1 MQSQLYT
8 HFSRLLPQKR
18 ISKRSPFGPS
28 SAKIDTYLFT
38 IQFQGS
44 TAAEEAIGTQSFKLM
59 PNSTEI
65 KINLGNAFTGLTAA
79 QAEAINGNVSWKTDK
94 KFLIENLNANQITY
108 YSDESCAI
116 DKKVELT
123 ASTIRNI
130 KYATIALKNITAFD
144 QLVDDAAAG
153 TSKITITMTDGV
165 NEVKKVTT
173 DLEVSLPTFDE
184 LFDKASSVDVWSDG
198 ICSLRLAAN
207 TGGAPK
213 MDMATAFIP
222 KNGNGAVIDANF
234 DVKIANVG
242 STAVFDNINSGMVVL
257 KDMVKDNALITKELT
272 VNAIYSIAGKEKL
285 AVETGDF
292 TVKIQSIFEG
302 AKLVYYVDDA
312 IVDMAKVENN
322 IISSM
327 TITDN
332 KKNGLAIQFGTDEKA
347 FSSNAT
353 ISFLNA
359 NVPAWNNNTLSTPGG
374 LTNIDRIYA
383 VSGIGNVTAEG
394 DGANIKLGGTGYN
407 GQQGTLVVTFRDAC
421 GVNTKAEIPFK

>member
-8 HFSRLLPQKR
+8 HFSRLLPRKR
-18 ISKRSPFGPS
+18 ISKWSPFGPS

-44 TAAEEAIGTQSFKLM
+44 TTAEEAIGTQSFKIM

-79 QAEAINGNVSWKTDK
+79 QAEAINANVSWKTEN
-94 KFLIENLNANQITY
+94 KFLIENLNAAQITY
-108 YSDESCAI
+108 YSDESCTN
-116 DKKVELT
+116 DKMVALT

-130 KYATIALKNITAFD
+130 KYATIALKNTTAFD
-144 QLVDDAAAG
+144 QLVGDAAAG

-165 NEVKKVTT
+165 NE
-173 DLEVSLPTFDE
+173 E
-184 LFDKASSVDVWSDG
+184 
-198 ICSLRLAAN
+198 
-207 TGGAPK
+207 
-213 MDMATAFIP
+213 
-222 KNGNGAVIDANF
+222 
-234 DVKIANVG
+234 
-242 STAVFDNINSGMVVL
+242 
-257 KDMVKDNALITKELT
+257 DNALITKELT

-285 AVETGDF
+285 AVKTGDF

-359 NVPAWNNNTLSTPGG
+359 NVPAWNDNTLITPSG